1 MAIADLDFCLLI
13 YTERHLASIAC
24 ANIDEC
30 KPPSYARER
39 TVISVLNVFGKGVH
53 ACACACVYVC
63 EREGEGERELA
74 AVIPCFYFY
83 TFHKHCPFLLT
94 EN

>member
-1 MAIADLDFCLLI
+1 MGNCWWHNFILWNVAIADLDFCLLI

-53 ACACACVYVC
+53 ACACACMCVR
-63 EREGEGERELA
+63 ERERERES
-74 AVIPCFYFY
+74 
-83 TFHKHCPFLLT
+83 
-94 EN
+94 